1 LAFVVDTLTGPALF
15 FPKVAILLFY
25 MEIFSTIRPVKIG
38 SIVGIVM
45 AFMAYIPASLVLA
58 YYNAPHVGQSWD
70 ELLTNGMTEK
80 GVPGGVVIGVAS
92 VIVDIYIFVLPLP
105 TVARLNLRLAKRI
118 QVISLFAT
126 AFL

>member
-1 LAFVVDTLTGPALF
+1 LAFVVGILTGPALF
-15 FPKVAILLFY
+15 FPKAAILLFY
-25 MEIFSTIRPVKIG
+25 MEIFSPIRLVKIG

-45 AFMAYIPASLVLA
+45 TFMAYIPPSLVLA
-58 YYNAPHVGQSWD
+58 YWNAPHVGQSWD
-70 ELLTNGMTEK
+70 ELLINGMTHK
-80 GVPGGVVIGVAS
+80 GVPGGVVIGVTS

-105 TVARLNLRLAKRI
+105 TLAKLNLRLAKRV